1 MRRDDFGTYVYKT
14 TDFGAT
20 WTDISANLP
29 EEPVNVIRE
38 HHQNPNLLFLG
49 TDFALYASVDGGQSW
64 TSMKNNMPT
73 NPVYDLKIHP
83 RENDLI
89 VATHGRGIYI
99 ADISP
104 LAEVNLE
111 TLGKGAHFFQ
121 PESKVRWVPGIS
133 NETASDNFDGESEA
147 AEIPFYYW
155 LQSAAGLHKVAWNMS
170 KAPQGADAAQAPAG
184 RFRRADPAPLGE
196 YTVVM
201 SVNGQ
206 EMSRTVSILKDE
218 WWMLRK

>member
-1 MRRDDFGTYVYKT
+1 
-14 TDFGAT
+14 
-20 WTDISANLP
+20 
-29 EEPVNVIRE
+29 
-38 HHQNPNLLFLG
+38 
-49 TDFALYASVDGGQSW
+49 
-64 TSMKNNMPT
+64 MKNNMPT

-111 TLGKGAHFFQ
+111 TLGQNAYFFQ
-121 PESKVRWVPGIS
+121 PESKVRWVSGIS

-155 LQSAAGLHKVAWNMS
+155 LQGNAGGEVTFEVKQGNLTIATVTGPASAGLHKVAWNMG
-170 KAPQGADAAQAPAG
+170 KAPEGAAEAQAMG
-184 RFRRADPAPLGE
+184 RFRRPDPAPLGE